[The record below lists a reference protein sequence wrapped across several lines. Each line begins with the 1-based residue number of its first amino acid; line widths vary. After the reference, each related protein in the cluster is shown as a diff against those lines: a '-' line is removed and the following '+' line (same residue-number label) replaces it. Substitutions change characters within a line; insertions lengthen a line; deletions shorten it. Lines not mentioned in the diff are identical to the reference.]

1 MIRRPHS
8 SRSTLGGCDCE
19 SRPPACSGRDVV
31 QVARTALL
39 RRVAAATKG
48 DEDLLLRGAAV
59 ATKSDEDLLLR
70 RAAAATKSDEDL
82 LLRGAAAATK
92 SDEDLLLRRAATAT
106 KSDEDLLLRGAAA
119 ATGSDEDLLLRR
131 VAAATKTCSCKELL
145 RRRRPVPVKGSSG
158 GGCPGLAWGGGGA
171 RAMVRSTTCSCEG
184 LRRPRLCW
192 ARMGGARWLG
202 TNPLVE
208 RIRYVG
214 RRSL

>member
-39 RRVAAATKG
+39 RRVAAAT
-48 DEDLLLRGAAV
+48 E
-59 ATKSDEDLLLR
+59 
-70 RAAAATKSDEDL
+70 SDEDL

-92 SDEDLLLRRAATAT
+92 SDEDLLQ
-106 KSDEDLLLRGAAA
+106 
-119 ATGSDEDLLLRR
+119 RR
-131 VAAATKTCSCKELL
+131 VAAATRTCSCKELL

-192 ARMGGARWLG
+192 ARMGGARCLG
-202 TNPLVE
+202 RDQFL
-208 RIRYVG
+208 G
-214 RRSL
+214 RGGRDDSRFLLEICPFFVTLTQWIKPSKKGTGRCRFASKAESEIHSPPKSY